1 MEKDGDFSFAK
12 FAPDFDRHI
21 TDSIRGYDQLREDC
35 VRFSQY
41 FIQPGST
48 VLDIGCSSG
57 ELLRGIRDYNQIGSK
72 NVSYIG
78 LDVENNFRTQWAER
92 RATNVKFKKQD
103 VFRYDG
109 FQNLSVVYSL
119 FTLQFLPEKDRLSL
133 VKKIFDGLLPGGAF
147 IFSEKILAK
156 NAKFQDML
164 HMTYYDHKRKAFTE
178 RAILEKEASIR
189 NQMHLWSEFK
199 LFEMLRSAGF
209 SSSYTQLFWRNH
221 LFIGIVAMKPANYR

>member
-1 MEKDGDFSFAK
+1 MEKDGEFSFAK

-164 HMTYYDHKRKAFTE
+164 HMTTPTDLAT
-178 RAILEKEASIR
+178 
-189 NQMHLWSEFK
+189 HLCTTPR
-199 LFEMLRSAGF
+199 EMLALRPKE
-209 SSSYTQLFWRNH
+209 Q
-221 LFIGIVAMKPANYR
+221 KD